1 MFFLLV
7 LTILAIGV
15 EAWPMRQNIS
25 ILVASPCV
33 VYNTKIIGLQL
44 VQPSCNLTLWILQV

>member
-44 VQPSCNLTLWILQV
+44 VQPSCNLTLWILEV